1 MSRYKC
7 PPKVTLPTTSNINW
21 CKTWLA
27 LKDDFSRYRLSHL
40 YLLINKAN
48 KKSNQ
53 VPYLVSIHL
62 IFPLTLIYWCGK
74 SKHFFLNLSTFFQFS
89 KRDRESLSLPPICTP
104 IYHTIKAKKKKKN
117 TSGTVPV
124 TYREKHSE
132 KVCLKSLNS
141 FFSTWHKKPFTD
153 IFQGFWPNMQL
164 EHLLNNYFQE
174 QLFWQNTFSDCF
186 WK

>member
-1 MSRYKC
+1 MFF
-7 PPKVTLPTTSNINW
+7 TSLTASI
-21 CKTWLA
+21 LA
-27 LKDDFSRYRLSHL
+27 PLSLSFVIALFLSLSHCYQLFLVFGKCGGTPHRL
-40 YLLINKAN
+40 YRG
-48 KKSNQ
+48 S
-53 VPYLVSIHL
+53 
-62 IFPLTLIYWCGK
+62 LTLIYWCGK

-89 KRDRESLSLPPICTP
+89 KRGRESLSLPPTCTP

-132 KVCLKSLNS
+132 KARPKSLNF
-141 FFSTWHKKPFTD
+141 FFSALHKKPFTD
-153 IFQGFWPNMQL
+153 ISQGFWPNMQL